1 MLPFIKLLIA
11 DRSMTLRQS
20 LPTDLTLTQSG
31 RPASSALP
39 GRALS
44 SIKEGGDLGINFYKQ
59 VLHVSFTT

>member
-1 MLPFIKLLIA
+1 MA
-11 DRSMTLRQS
+11 LRQS
-20 LPTDLTLTQSG
+20 LPTDLALTQSG